1 MNDPLIDA
9 IHEHEPLN
17 DPLEEVNLRLA
28 IAATDIAEL
37 RAEIIRLD
45 RDLDESRRL
54 NRRAAELLDLVY
66 EHLAGNSGRP
76 AAAHGAGTS
85 DGAGTLDGSG
95 TLDRAST
102 LNRAGTLDRAGTF
115 NNPVA
120 ATGGQDPVLQGEGAG
135 I

>member
-9 IHEHEPLN
+9 IHEHEPLS

-37 RAEIIRLD
+37 RAEVVRLD

-66 EHLAGNSGRP
+66 EHLAGNPGRLP
-76 AAAHGAGTS
+76 ALK
-85 DGAGTLDGSG
+85 GAGTLDG
-95 TLDRAST
+95 
-102 LNRAGTLDRAGTF
+102 AGTAEGAGTIDRAGGRAGAQA
-115 NNPVA
+115 PA
-120 ATGGQDPVLQGEGAG
+120 LQGEGAG

>member
-9 IHEHEPLN
+9 IHEHEPLA

-37 RAEIIRLD
+37 RAEVLRLD

-66 EHLAGNSGRP
+66 EHLAAKPGRP
-76 AAAHGAGTS
+76 AAGAGS
-85 DGAGTLDGSG
+85 F
-95 TLDRAST
+95 DRA
-102 LNRAGTLDRAGTF
+102 
-115 NNPVA
+115 
-120 ATGGQDPVLQGEGAG
+120 ATRLGGAQAPAFQGEGAG
-135 I
+135 L